1 MNLIFHQKNLKS
13 LLIRLISHLTREDKM
28 NIKKWNTYL
37 VSTVLILLILA
48 VLILIKILSSNVKG
62 FE

>member
-1 MNLIFHQKNLKS
+1 
-13 LLIRLISHLTREDKM
+13 M